1 MRNAADSVELLEPT
15 LLEPNSPEPTFLER
29 VAARPYAFDFFYVL
43 RRLEAGN
50 PKRPRLGVAARPAD
64 EPIRLGQEP
73 LLDFAPAALSGV
85 RPARGARP
93 PVIEVRFLGLLG
105 PNGPLP
111 LHLTEYARDRL
122 LHHGDATFARFLDL
136 INHRFLMLFYR
147 AWAQAQP
154 VANLDRRDDDRFT
167 KYVGALF
174 GSGLQSTR
182 QRDAVEDEV
191 KLHHA
196 GTLARQVRNAD
207 GLRAMLSHYFKLPVR
222 VEEFVAHWMRL
233 PVDDRTR
240 LGAGNESVQLGH
252 GAVLGAAMWDAQSS
266 IRLHIDAPTLAD
278 YEDFLPGGTLAE
290 RLIALLRTYLGW
302 ELRWNVRLSLAG
314 IEVPPT
320 KIGRQGRLGW
330 TTWLSGGPREK
341 DARDLVL
348 DYEARLVASI

>member
-1 MRNAADSVELLEPT
+1 MRNATDSVAL
-15 LLEPNSPEPTFLER
+15 LER

-43 RRLEAGN
+43 RRLEAVN
-50 PKRPRLGVAARPAD
+50 ADRPRLGVAARPAD
-64 EPIRLGQEP
+64 EPIRIGQEP

-136 INHRFLMLFYR
+136 INHRFLLLFYR

-154 VANLDRRDDDRFT
+154 VTNLDRRDDDRFA

-174 GSGLQSTR
+174 GSGLQSTQR
-182 QRDAVEDEV
+182 RDAIEDEV

-207 GLRAMLSHYFKLPVR
+207 GLRAMLSHYFRLPVR
-222 VEEFVAHWMRL
+222 VEEFVAQWMHL
-233 PVDDRTR
+233 PADDRTR
-240 LGAGNESVQLGH
+240 LGAGSESAQLGR
-252 GAVLGAAMWDAQSS
+252 GAVLGASVWDAQSS

-278 YEDFLPGGTLAE
+278 YEDFLPGGSLAD
-290 RLIALLRTYLGW
+290 RLLALLRTYLGW
-302 ELRWNVRLSLAG
+302 ELRWDVRLSLAG
-314 IEVPPT
+314 REIPPT
-320 KIGRQGRLGW
+320 HIGRQGRLGW
-330 TTWLSGGPREK
+330 TSWLGGRPREE
-341 DARDLVL
+341 DAHDLLL
-348 DYEARLVASI
+348 DYEGRIRLAGASL